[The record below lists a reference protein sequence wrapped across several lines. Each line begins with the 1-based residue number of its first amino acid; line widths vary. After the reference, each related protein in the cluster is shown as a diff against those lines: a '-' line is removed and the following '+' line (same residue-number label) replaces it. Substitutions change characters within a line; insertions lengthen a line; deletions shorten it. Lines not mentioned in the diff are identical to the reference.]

1 MKIILIVIAVIL
13 VISLIANISLAIKS
27 QKMPGNLGLND
38 GKLRPCPET
47 PNCVCSEKH
56 SKDDKQHFIEPI
68 RVRTAKKFDELKQT
82 LVNQG
87 GTIITEDGN
96 YAHITFTST
105 IFRFVDDVEI
115 RFEPE
120 KKMAHIRSAS
130 RMGQSDLGVNR
141 KRMNKLKKAF
151 K

>member
-27 QKMPGNLGLND
+27 QKMPKTLGLQD
-38 GKLRPCPET
+38 GKLRPCPDS

-56 SKDDKQHFIEPI
+56 TKDDKQHFIDPI
-68 RVRTAKKFDELKQT
+68 RVRSEKKLNELKQ
-82 LVNQG
+82 LIISQG
-87 GTIITEDGN
+87 GTIHTDENN
-96 YAHITFTST
+96 YVHATYSSRL
-105 IFRFVDDVEI
+105 FRFVDDVEL

-120 KKMAHIRSAS
+120 KKLLHIRSAS
-130 RMGQSDLGVNR
+130 RMGQSDFGVNR
-141 KRMNKLKKAF
+141 KRVNALKRVF